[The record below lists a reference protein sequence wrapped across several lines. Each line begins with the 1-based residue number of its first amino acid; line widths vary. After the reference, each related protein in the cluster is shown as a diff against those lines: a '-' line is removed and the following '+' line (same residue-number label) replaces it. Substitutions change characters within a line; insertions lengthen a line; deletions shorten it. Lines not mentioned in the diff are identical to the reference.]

1 MNQSIAIFHKDLK
14 AVSHA
19 MATQDIRY
27 YLNGVLIE
35 CNGAQTRLVATD
47 GHRLHAVVQETT
59 ALLVEPVSFII
70 PADLVRMCLK
80 AKLPR
85 GSKDEAVIVL
95 TFDQGKI
102 EARLPDGT
110 SVMGMAVDG
119 KFPDY
124 CRLIPR
130 GKLELSPAVIN
141 PEYALDAFNGL
152 RDFLDIKK
160 SAFPPVGFAYRGS
173 DAAILSC
180 GGFTAVVMPYR
191 ADITD
196 AADRRLAD
204 PMQAPEPVRMAA

>member
-1 MNQSIAIFHKDLK
+1 
-14 AVSHA
+14 
-19 MATQDIRY
+19 
-27 YLNGVLIE
+27 
-35 CNGAQTRLVATD
+35 VATD

-59 ALLVEPVSFII
+59 ALIVEPVSFIV
-70 PADLVRMCLK
+70 PADLVKLCLK

-85 GSKDEAVIVL
+85 GSKEEAVVL
-95 TFDQGKI
+95 FTFDHGRI

-110 SVMGMAVDG
+110 SVMGSAVDG
-119 KFPDY
+119 RFPDY

-180 GGFTAVVMPYR
+180 GGFTAIVMPYR
-191 ADITD
+191 ADITETV
-196 AADRRLAD
+196 DRRLAE
-204 PMQAPEPVRMAA
+204 PMQAPEPMPVAA